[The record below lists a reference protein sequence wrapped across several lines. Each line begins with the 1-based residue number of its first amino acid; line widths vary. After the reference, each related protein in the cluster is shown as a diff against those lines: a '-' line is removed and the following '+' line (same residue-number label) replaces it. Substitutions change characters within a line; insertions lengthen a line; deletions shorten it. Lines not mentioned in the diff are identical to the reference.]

1 MGFRSTRRK
10 EIVLGHHTITSDVR
24 INITVDSEGGVVVH
38 AQVGTIHSRNRLTK
52 RSNGK
57 MIRLNFTTHE
67 ALDMGLINLE
77 VLQPYFR
84 NL

>member
-1 MGFRSTRRK
+1 MKLFKRKK
-10 EIVLGHHTITSDVR
+10 EIVLGHHHITSDFR
-24 INITVDSEGGVVVH
+24 FNITTSHEESVVVH
-38 AQVGTIHSRNRLTK
+38 CQTK
-52 RSNGK
+52 DNK

-77 VLQPYFR
+77 VLQPYFN

>member
-1 MGFRSTRRK
+1 MKLFNRRK

-24 INITVDSEGGVVVH
+24 INITVYNEGGVVVH
-38 AQVGTIHSRNRLTK
+38 GQSQ
-52 RSNGK
+52 NGK

-77 VLQPYFR
+77 ALQPYFK
-84 NL
+84 NF

>member
-1 MGFRSTRRK
+1 MKLFKRRK
-10 EIVLGHHTITSDVR
+10 EIVLGHHHIATDVR
-24 INITVDSEGGVVVH
+24 VNITTSHEESVVVH
-38 AQVGTIHSRNRLTK
+38 CQTK
-52 RSNGK
+52 DNK